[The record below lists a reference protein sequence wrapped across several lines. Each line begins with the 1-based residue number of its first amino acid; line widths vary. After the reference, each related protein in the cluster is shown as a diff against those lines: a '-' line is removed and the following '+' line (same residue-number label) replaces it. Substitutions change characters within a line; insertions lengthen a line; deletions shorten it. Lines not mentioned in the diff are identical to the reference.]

1 VETLASVPHI
11 LRLGPEWYRSIGTE
25 DSPGPVVCTVVGDVV
40 TPVVV
45 EVPMGTPLIELIE
58 RHAGGLEPGRYV
70 KAVLNGFSN
79 SALTGAD
86 LEVPISYE
94 GLIDVGSGL
103 GAAGFIVYD
112 DRTNMVEVARLA
124 SNFLYVESCG
134 QCPPC
139 KLGAGDIT
147 EKLDKLARTG
157 GDDADVEA
165 IGARLL
171 TVTDANRCHLA
182 VQEQALISSILRL
195 FPEDVVSALEHG
207 GIAGR
212 GLDVPKLVELDEID
226 PRQHTK
232 RADWTHGGAP
242 WPGT

>member
-1 VETLASVPHI
+1 M
-11 LRLGPEWYRSIGTE
+11 
-25 DSPGPVVCTVVGDVV
+25 VCTIVGDVV
-40 TPVVV
+40 RPVVV

-58 RHAGGLEPGRYV
+58 QSTPGASNRGSVREGGPLRASPTPSSPAPTWTSPV
-70 KAVLNGFSN
+70 
-79 SALTGAD
+79 
-86 LEVPISYE
+86 SYE
-94 GLIDVGSGL
+94 GLVDVGSGL

-147 EKLDKLARTG
+147 ERLDRIARTG
-157 GDDADVEA
+157 GDDGDVEA

-171 TVTDANRCHLA
+171 TVTDATRCHLA
-182 VQEQALISSILRL
+182 VQEQELISSILRR
-195 FPEDVVSALEHG
+195 FPEDVVGRARGRGNPGPGPGRSQAG
-207 GIAGR
+207 GAGR
-212 GLDVPKLVELDEID
+212 DRPA
-226 PRQHTK
+226 PAAK
-232 RADWTHGGAP
+232 RADWTYGGAA